1 MLMILSVSRRTDI
14 PAFYAPWFFNRIR
27 KGYVLVRNPVNFHQI
42 SRIRLSPQVID
53 GIVFWTRNPAPML
66 PRLEELKDYMYYFQ
80 FTLTPYGPDIEP
92 YMPSKKDVILPAFCA
107 LSDAIGSDRVIWR
120 YDPILLNPKYT
131 ISYHTK
137 AFERLAKALKGYT
150 KKCVISFVDSYRNTA
165 RHEKSLALAPLGAG
179 EMMILAKEFQGIA
192 QACGITLSTCAEDI
206 DLNLFGIFHGSCIDP
221 ALFEQLLG
229 RPLTVKK
236 DPGQRPFC
244 GCAASVDIGVY
255 NSCPHQCRY
264 CYANYNEALVSKNT
278 ALHHPK
284 APLLV
289 GEIGPEDRVYER
301 KVKM

>member
-27 KGYVLVRNPVNFHQI
+27 EGYVLVRNPVNFHQI

-66 PRLEELKDYMYYFQ
+66 PHLEELKDYMYYFQ

-92 YMPSKKDVILPAFCA
+92 YMSSKKNVILPAFCA
-107 LSDAIGSDRVIWR
+107 LSEAIGPDRVIWR

-137 AFERLAKALKGYT
+137 AFERLTKALKGYT
-150 KKCVISFVDSYRNTA
+150 KKCVISFIDSYRNTA
-165 RHEKSLALAPLGAG
+165 RHEKSLALAPLGPG
-179 EMMILAKEFQGIA
+179 EMITLAKEFQGIA
-192 QACGITLSTCAEDI
+192 QACEITLST
-206 DLNLFGIFHGSCIDP
+206 
-221 ALFEQLLG
+221 
-229 RPLTVKK
+229 
-236 DPGQRPFC
+236 
-244 GCAASVDIGVY
+244 CAASVDIGVY

-278 ALHHPK
+278 ALYHPE

-289 GEIGPEDRVYER
+289 GEIGPGDRVYER
-301 KVKM
+301 FFRVV